1 MLEYAAKIK
10 YNKKDDAYEVEF
22 PDLPGCVT
30 YGKTLEDALRY
41 AKEVL
46 SVFLESVTEN
56 NFKFSEPS
64 KISGKDIYYISPEPN
79 VAFAILLRR
88 EREEKQLSQKQ
99 IAEKL
104 TISYQAYQRLENPRR
119 ANPSLKT
126 ISKLEKILGRPLVN
140 I

>member
-1 MLEYAAKIK
+1 MLEYPAKIK
-10 YNKKDDAYEVEF
+10 YNKTDGVFEVYF
-22 PDLPGCVT
+22 PDVKGCHT
-30 YGKTLEDALRY
+30 YGKTMEEAQKF
-41 AKEVL
+41 AKEAL
-46 SVFLESVTEN
+46 TGWLEVAFDEN
-56 NFKFSEPS
+56 MKIPEPVRT
-64 KISGKDIYYISPEPN
+64 SGKDIYYISPEPN